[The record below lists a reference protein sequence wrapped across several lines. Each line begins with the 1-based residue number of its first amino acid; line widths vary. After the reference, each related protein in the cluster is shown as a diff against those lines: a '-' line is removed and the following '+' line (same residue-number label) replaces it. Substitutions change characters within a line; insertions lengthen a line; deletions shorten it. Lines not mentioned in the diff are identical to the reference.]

1 MGWDWMVGVHMP
13 RRPVAASLHRGSGA
27 ARCKGLPKGHWWKAY
42 VRAGRPAGKGGG
54 ATNWGAHGLLEHKSV
69 LPLQGE
75 MVGLVLGASHKWSGG
90 HAQGTGRYCTTPTDG
105 LQHAEHE
112 HKAWMH
118 MQRGWKESR
127 EGEASREAGAVLPCT
142 FSRKRKRRENC
153 H

>member
-1 MGWDWMVGVHMP
+1 M
-13 RRPVAASLHRGSGA
+13 A
-27 ARCKGLPKGHWWKAY
+27 
-42 VRAGRPAGKGGG
+42 AGRPAGKGGG

-127 EGEASREAGAVLPCT
+127 EGGLLQGGGPTTARSVLGMAAK
-142 FSRKRKRRENC
+142 FS
-153 H
+153 